1 MYNSRM
7 FSNPLLAI
15 YVLSAI
21 VVIFAIWTIRLE
33 VKMHR
38 LLKGKNAKSLEDTI
52 LQTVESIKHIKE
64 FQKEAVNYFE
74 NIEERLSRSIQSVE
88 TIRFNP
94 FKGNGDG
101 GNQSFSTSFV
111 DEKGDGVVISSL
123 YSRDRISIFSKP
135 LEKFGSTFELTDEEK
150 EVIGTSKQNLSK

>member
-1 MYNSRM
+1 M
-7 FSNPLLAI
+7 FSNPLLVV

-21 VVIFAIWTIRLE
+21 VIIFAIWTIRLE

-101 GNQSFSTSFV
+101 GNQSFSTSFI

-150 EVIGTSKQNLSK
+150 EVIGTSKKNLSK